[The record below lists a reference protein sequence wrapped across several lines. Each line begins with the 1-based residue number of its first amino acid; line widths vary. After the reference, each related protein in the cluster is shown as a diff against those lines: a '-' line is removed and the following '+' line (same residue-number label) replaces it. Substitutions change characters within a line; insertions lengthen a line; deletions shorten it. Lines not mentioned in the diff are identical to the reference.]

1 MAQSDPNRKNI
12 LNTVLIVMVGQ
23 VGCLTLL
30 IILAAVFGGM
40 WLDQRFDTK
49 PYITITLLLAG
60 IPLSIFSMLF
70 FARSAISKIKSN
82 TGDLGHHEV
91 PKVP

>member
-30 IILAAVFGGM
+30 IILTAVFGGR
-40 WLDQRFDTK
+40 WLDQQLGTK

-60 IPLSIFSMLF
+60 IPLSIFSMLY
-70 FARSAISKIKSN
+70 FARKAISRIRSN
-82 TGDLGHHEV
+82 ANNTSAEQL
-91 PKVP
+91 PKAE

>member
-60 IPLSIFSMLF
+60 VPLSIFSMLF
-70 FARSAISKIKSN
+70 FARRAISKIKSN
-82 TGDLGHHEV
+82 TGDLGDHEV

>member
-1 MAQSDPNRKNI
+1 MAQSDPNWKNI

-70 FARSAISKIKSN
+70 FTRRAISKIKSN
-82 TGDLGHHEV
+82 TGDLGDQEA